1 MQLNHTFT
9 VPASVQQTWDT
20 FMDLDLVGSC
30 FPGATVT
37 ESSDDDF
44 AGSVKV
50 KLGPI
55 ALVYTGVGSFIEK
68 DEAAR
73 TAVIKANGK
82 DKRGNGTAGATVKI
96 QLSEVDGVTTVDVAT
111 DLAIT
116 GKPAQFGRGVM
127 QDVSDKLLGQFVSC
141 IEGKLGEAPAE
152 PVAAEPLA
160 TEPAVSDAPADTVA
174 AEAVSAADETAA
186 DPGPDPAVD
195 EPATAKAP
203 PTAPASSP
211 VAATAEKPASAPKPA
226 AATRPAPTKHAAKD
240 DNALNGLALVPIVLK
255 SLWHRLLVALRLRK
269 REE

>member
-1 MQLNHTFT
+1 VQLNHSFT

-37 ESSDDDF
+37 EASDDGF

-68 DEAAR
+68 DEA
-73 TAVIKANGK
+73 THLAVIKANGK

-96 QLSEVDGVTTVDVAT
+96 QLSEVDGVTHVDVAT

-152 PVAAEPLA
+152 P
-160 TEPAVSDAPADTVA
+160 DA
-174 AEAVSAADETAA
+174 AEATAEPVVA
-186 DPGPDPAVD
+186 QAPVEPVATEAVL
-195 EPATAKAP
+195 EGA
-203 PTAPASSP
+203 APASPKSAEPEPSVSAP
-211 VAATAEKPASAPKPA
+211 VPAAPASERPAPAPA
-226 AATRPAPTKHAAKD
+226 AATRPTPTKHAAKD

-255 SLWHRLLVALRLRK
+255 SLWNRLLVALRLRK
-269 REE
+269 RED